1 MSAGRD
7 EVVEIHLELPPGDIA
22 YVKFIVESYE
32 GIGVMRTIDRAT
44 ARVVLIVAA
53 DFERDARA
61 ILASLRHEV
70 AWEEVPSSDGGAS
83 S

>member
-32 GIGVMRTIDRAT
+32 GIGVMRTIDRAA

-61 ILASLRHEV
+61 ILESLRHEV
-70 AWEEVPSSDGGAS
+70 PWKEIPSSGGGG
-83 S
+83 